1 MKWEVKNGTNSD
13 RPLFINRSGLGISE
27 KSVSNTVI
35 IARKE
40 LSLAGIA
47 LERSFHDL
55 RSTYATNLAKYM
67 LDKGLGKLRIS
78 PAI

>member
-47 LERSFHDL
+47 LERSF
-55 RSTYATNLAKYM
+55 
-67 LDKGLGKLRIS
+67 
-78 PAI
+78 